1 MRVSLLLAG
10 SPVETNHT
18 MKFRTTL
25 LTAIALLFTTS
36 SFALASLQEPNPPA
50 PPPPQEQPVPSN
62 QTTLPPQ
69 SSQPQG
75 SAPLRVMVDKSLLTN
90 TTERLKRI
98 SVTDPTIAT
107 VRVITPTQILV
118 HGLAPGEVSLLIWD
132 ENERS
137 RSFDLRVDVDVSAC
151 AEEEHRVFPDE

>member
-1 MRVSLLLAG
+1 MRVSVLHGRL
-10 SPVETNHT
+10 SYVETNHT

-25 LTAIALLFTTS
+25 FTAVVLSLFVTTS
-36 SFALASLQEPNPPA
+36 SFALTSRQEPNAPA
-50 PPPPQEQPVPSN
+50 PPPPQDQSTPSN

-69 SSQPQG
+69 SAQPQG
-75 SAPLRVMVDKSLLTN
+75 SAPLRVMVDKSLLIN

-118 HGLAPGEVSLLIWD
+118 HGLAP
-132 ENERS
+132 
-137 RSFDLRVDVDVSAC
+137 
-151 AEEEHRVFPDE
+151 